1 MLAALSR
8 AEGTQ
13 KMKHFGLVLVLC
25 GLAGLTAAPDRAN
38 AFEIQGEGASLPES
52 ASEFNN
58 LNQSLLTP
66 DMFKGNSLAMPF
78 MGDGDSGGHV
88 SDYGNAIPIPGPGID
103 QPAPAWAL
111 SPRFR

>member
-1 MLAALSR
+1 
-8 AEGTQ
+8 
-13 KMKHFGLVLVLC
+13 MKHLGLVLVLC
-25 GLAGLTAAPDRAN
+25 GAAGLAAAPNSAG
-38 AFEIQGEGASLPES
+38 AFEIQGENATLPEG

-58 LNQSLLTP
+58 LNPTMLTP

-78 MGDGDSGGHV
+78 IGNGDGSGHV